1 MVSHS
6 RRTQAEGKEGR
17 ALTIIVV
24 VAHDHLL
31 RLAIL
36 AHFAPKVLVEGVEM
50 VLQLRGVHLVFGV
63 IGRVLIEV
71 GKKDGL

>member
-6 RRTQAEGKEGR
+6 CRTGAEEREGR
-17 ALTIIVV
+17 DLTIIVV
-24 VAHDHLL
+24 IAHNNLL

-36 AHFAPKVLVEGVEM
+36 AHFAPKVLVEGVKM
-50 VLQLRGVHLVFGV
+50 VLQLRGIHLVFGV

>member
-1 MVSHS
+1 MVSYS
-6 RRTQAEGKEGR
+6 CRTQADEREGR
-17 ALTIIVV
+17 ELTIIVV
-24 VAHDHLL
+24 VAYNDLL

-71 GKKDGL
+71 GKQDGL